1 MRHRITWDD
10 LPAAA
15 QAAIADR
22 TGPIRTVRMISA
34 GANSPLAAVLE
45 TKHGP
50 VFVKGMPADSRGVA
64 SQAREAAV
72 APHVTGVAPQLL
84 WHLPD
89 ATGWDVLGF
98 EYIDGRHADYTPC
111 SPDIAA
117 TVTLLRRIGEIEYPA
132 DAPARDVRA
141 AFAAH
146 IDDQAATDL
155 LAGTQLLHIDFNP
168 ENVLIGPDGPRMVDW
183 AWPCRGAAWIDSC
196 VLIVRL
202 IAAGHTPEAAED
214 CVAEVPAWRSAP
226 MAGVSV
232 FATASAG
239 LWGEIAE
246 QDPQPWKRDMAAAA
260 QAWAQKVLTHPDL
273 R

>member
-1 MRHRITWDD
+1 MRPRITWDD
-10 LPAAA
+10 LTSAA

-22 TGPIRTVRMISA
+22 TGRIQTVRMISA

-45 TKHGP
+45 AENGP
-50 VFVKGMPADSRGVA
+50 VFVKGMPAGSRGAA

-72 APHVTGVAPQLL
+72 APHVAGVAPKLL

-89 ATGWDVLGF
+89 AAGWDVLGF
-98 EYIDGRHADYTPC
+98 EFVDGRHADYTPG
-111 SPDIAA
+111 SPDVLA
-117 TVTLLRRIGEIEYPA
+117 TVELLTRIGEIEYPA

-146 IDDQAATDL
+146 LHDPAATEL
-155 LAGTQLLHIDFNP
+155 LAGSQLLHIDFNP
-168 ENVLIGPDGPRMVDW
+168 ENVLIGADGARMVDW
-183 AWPCRGAAWIDSC
+183 AWPCRGAAWIDTC

-202 IAAGHTPEAAED
+202 IAAGHTSEAAEA
-214 CVAEVPAWRSAP
+214 CVADVPAWRSAP
-226 MAGVSV
+226 KAGVRV
-232 FATASAG
+232 FAAASAS

-246 QDPQPWKRDMAAAA
+246 QDPQPWKWGMAAAA
-260 QAWAQKVLTHPDL
+260 RAWAAT